1 MIIDDPN
8 NHPALKS
15 QGAMMRF
22 IKLYIVLFSI
32 VLMILSLSCPSF
44 AGNENQVRISDRSG
58 PRIAFNF
65 VDVEIPTIVK
75 FISEITGNN
84 FLFDERIKGK
94 ITIIAPTK
102 LSIDESFT
110 LFTSVLSLKGFTIIP
125 SGPRTYKIIPSS
137 LAKQEGIMSQDESIP
152 INEGYITKLVP
163 LENIKVD
170 EAVQFL
176 RPVISRDGHISSFG
190 PRNMLLVIDSAIN
203 IDKMISLLKLID
215 KPAAA
220 EEEAGIHVYF
230 LEYADA
236 TDLAKVLQGI
246 IKDLQSSYKTALR
259 APKNPASDAPPV
271 LSVTPDKA
279 TNALV
284 VVAPYS
290 DYQNI
295 VQVIKTLDKKRKQV
309 FVEAMIVEAS
319 IDKLKDLG
327 SKWRAVAKDRKGAPI
342 VVGGVGNIGTD
353 TMLNIINGLSGISI
367 GGMGN
372 FFDVPITSVST
383 SGSASTQTL
392 TAPGF
397 AAIFSLSEF
406 KDTINVLSTPQIL
419 TSDNQEAEI
428 LVGENV
434 PFISQRERDTTTTTT
449 VLNSITRTDVGIKL
463 QITPQITEGD
473 YVKLDIFQE
482 ISSVKSA
489 SDEILTSV
497 GPTTTKR
504 ATKTSV
510 LVKDGR
516 TVVIGGLMQEKDE
529 ESVTK
534 VPLLGDIPLLGWL
547 FKFKSVSSKKTNLL
561 IFLSP
566 HVVKETAQ
574 LTQLTEEKHK
584 EFVTKEKLYSEGE
597 LLVKFK
603 EEVSGDRIQEIMSQQ
618 KASVI
623 KYFESINVYQIQL
636 KSDKTVEDAIKD
648 FSAIPEVLYVEPNYK
663 VKLQV
668 PPEEVNKKEPGPEQE
683 ININKTDGAL
693 HEEKAVSPLI
703 SDTDSP
709 APSADINNS
718 PGQNNKEEAPSQA
731 DIDKKKTTSGNEG
744 NEPVHMAPEPLPVLP
759 LNIDVKPEI
768 PAADSSAPD
777 TGKTEVV
784 SEPRQIQST
793 DNIIPAISNDERIM
807 PAEKETVPVL
817 ENAETRKVMS
827 GSSTY
832 YIQVGAWINP
842 KYALNVL
849 NNLKTQYPGIYVT
862 EEGKFYKVRIPG
874 TGNEIKDK
882 LVLKDLEI
890 IYNLKPILVNKKL

>member
-1 MIIDDPN
+1 
-8 NHPALKS
+8 
-15 QGAMMRF
+15 MRF
-22 IKLYIVLFSI
+22 IKIYIVLFSI
-32 VLMILSLSCPSF
+32 VLVILPYSSRSY
-44 AGNENQVRISDRSG
+44 AGNDNQERPTDRSG
-58 PRIAFNF
+58 PRIAVNF

-84 FLFDERIKGK
+84 FLFDDRIKGK

-125 SGPRTYKIIPSS
+125 SGPKTYKIIPAS
-137 LAKQEGIMSQDESIP
+137 LAKQEGILTPDEALP
-152 INEGYITKLVP
+152 INEGYITRLVP
-163 LENIKVD
+163 VENIKVD

-176 RPVISRDGHISSFG
+176 RPVVSRDGHISSFG

-203 IDKMISLLKLID
+203 IDKMISLLNLID
-215 KPAAA
+215 KPAIA
-220 EEEAGIHVYF
+220 EEEAGVHVYF

-246 IKDLQSSYKTALR
+246 IKDLQTTYKTGLR
-259 APKNPASDAPPV
+259 AAPKNPTPEAPPV

-279 TNALV
+279 TNSLV

-327 SKWRAVAKDRKGAPI
+327 SKWRAVAKDEKGAPI
-342 VVGGVGNIGTD
+342 LVGGVGNIGTD

-372 FFDVPITSVST
+372 FFDVPITSISS

-406 KDTINVLSTPQIL
+406 KDAINVLSTPQIL

-434 PFISQRERDTTTTTT
+434 PFISQRERDVTTSTT

-489 SDEILTSV
+489 SDDILTSV

-510 LVKDGR
+510 LVKDGH

-547 FKFKSVSSKKTNLL
+547 FKFKSVSNKKTNLL

-574 LTQLTEEKHK
+574 LAQLTEDKHK
-584 EFVTKEKLYSEGE
+584 EFVTKEKFYRKSE

-603 EEVSGDRIQEIMSQQ
+603 DEVASDRILEIISQQ
-618 KASVI
+618 KATVI
-623 KYFESINVYQIQL
+623 KYFEAINVYQIKL
-636 KSDKTVEDAIKD
+636 KSDKTVEDAIND
-648 FSAIPEVLYVEPNYK
+648 FSALPEVLYVEPNYK
-663 VKLQV
+663 VKLQE
-668 PPEEVNKKEPGPEQE
+668 PAEEVNIKEHEAEPESE
-683 ININKTDGAL
+683 ININKTEGVL
-693 HEEKAVSPLI
+693 QEEKAVSPVI
-703 SDTDSP
+703 TDTESHAPAADTD
-709 APSADINNS
+709 NF
-718 PGQNNKEEAPSQA
+718 PGQNIKEEAPSQT
-731 DIDKKKTTSGNEG
+731 DIDKKKIPPGTEG
-744 NEPVHMAPEPLPVLP
+744 NKPGYIAPEPLPALP
-759 LNIDVKPEI
+759 QNIDGKKGM
-768 PAADSSAPD
+768 PAADSAARD

-784 SEPRQIQST
+784 AEPRQIQST
-793 DNIIPAISNDERIM
+793 DKIIPAISNDERIV
-807 PAEKETVPVL
+807 PEEKKTAPVL

-827 GSSTY
+827 VSSTY

-842 KYALNVL
+842 KYAHNMME
-849 NNLKTQYPGIYVT
+849 NLKSQYPGIYLT

-874 TGNEIKDK
+874 TGNKIKDK

-890 IYNLKPILVNKKL
+890 IYNLKPILVNN

>member
-1 MIIDDPN
+1 M
-8 NHPALKS
+8 
-15 QGAMMRF
+15 
-22 IKLYIVLFSI
+22 KLFKLSAVLCSI
-32 VLMILSLSCPSF
+32 FLVLLSSSYTSYAANDHIRMPERSS
-44 AGNENQVRISDRSG
+44 ARIT
-58 PRIAFNF
+58 FNF
-65 VDVEIPTIVK
+65 VDVEISTIVK

-110 LFTSVLSLKGFTIIP
+110 LFTSVLNLKGFTIIP

-137 LAKQEGIMSQDESIP
+137 LAKQEGILSPDETVP
-152 INEGYITKLVP
+152 LNEGYITKLVP
-163 LENIKVD
+163 LENIKAD

-190 PRNMLLVIDSAIN
+190 PRNMLLVVDAAIN

-215 KPAAA
+215 VPAAA

-236 TDLAKVLQGI
+236 TELSKVLQGI
-246 IKDLQSSYKTALR
+246 IKDFQTGYKTGLR
-259 APKNPASDAPPV
+259 ASPKNVSPETPPI

-279 TNALV
+279 TNSLV

-290 DYQNI
+290 DYRNI
-295 VQVIKTLDKKRKQV
+295 VQVIRTLDRKRKQV

-319 IDKLKDLG
+319 IDDLRDLG
-327 SKWRAVAKDRKGAPI
+327 SKWRAIAKDAKGAPI
-342 VVGGVGNIGTD
+342 AVGGVGNVGAD
-353 TMLNIINGLSGISI
+353 TLLNIINGLSGISI

-372 FFDVPITSVST
+372 FFDVPITSIST
-383 SGSASTQTL
+383 SGSVSSQTL

-397 AAIFSLSEF
+397 AALFSLSEF
-406 KDTINVLSTPQIL
+406 RDAINVLSTPQIL

-434 PFISQRERDTTTTTT
+434 PFISQRERDATTATT

-489 SDEILTSV
+489 SDVILTTV

-504 ATKTSV
+504 STKTSV

-534 VPLLGDIPLLGWL
+534 VPLLGDIPLIGWL

-561 IFLSP
+561 VFLSP
-566 HVVKETAQ
+566 HVVKETSELAQ
-574 LTQLTEEKHK
+574 LTEKKHK
-584 EFVTKEKLYSEGE
+584 EFVTKEKLYLKGE

-603 EEVSGDRIQEIMSQQ
+603 EDVSMDRAQEIISLQQ
-618 KASVI
+618 ASVI
-623 KYFESINVYQIQL
+623 RYFESINVYQVKL
-636 KSDKTVEDAIKD
+636 KSGRSVDDAIND
-648 FSAIPEVLYVEPNYK
+648 FLTYREVLYAEPNYK

-668 PPEEVNKKEPGPEQE
+668 PPPDIETDGPGPDINIFKKEDTSREG
-683 ININKTDGAL
+683 
-693 HEEKAVSPLI
+693 KAFPPAI
-703 SDTDSP
+703 ADTGNNARDF
-709 APSADINNS
+709 DINT
-718 PGQNNKEEAPSQA
+718 PPRITGEGDTAPAA
-731 DIDKKKTTSGNEG
+731 DTDKKKIT
-744 NEPVHMAPEPLPVLP
+744 PEPLPDIPQNTDGTTGPPADEVP
-759 LNIDVKPEI
+759 VNNTEKPESFV
-768 PAADSSAPD
+768 PPL
-777 TGKTEVV
+777 
-784 SEPRQIQST
+784 QIQPSEE
-793 DNIIPAISNDERIM
+793 SYS
-807 PAEKETVPVL
+807 PVSDDKQDL
-817 ENAETRKVMS
+817 PEEAQPVTSPGNSDSIRDAS
-827 GSSTY
+827 GSSRHF
-832 YIQVGAWINP
+832 IQIGAWINL
-842 KYALNVL
+842 KYAQEALGR
-849 NNLKTQYPGIYVT
+849 LKASYPDIYLIK
-862 EEGKFYKVRIPG
+862 EGSFNKVRIPG
-874 TGNEIKDK
+874 TADKKKDAFM
-882 LVLKDLEI
+882 LKELQEK
-890 IYNLKPILVNKKL
+890 YNLKPILVYNKS

>member
-1 MIIDDPN
+1 MK
-8 NHPALKS
+8 LV
-15 QGAMMRF
+15 
-22 IKLYIVLFSI
+22 KLYIILFSI
-32 VLMILSLSCPSF
+32 VFVMLSSSCLSF
-44 AGNENQVRISDRSG
+44 AGNDIQGRKSDRPS

-65 VDVEIPTIVK
+65 VDVEISTIVK

-84 FLFDERIKGK
+84 FLFDDRIKGK

-125 SGPRTYKIIPSS
+125 SGVKTYKILPAS
-137 LAKQEGIMSQDESIP
+137 LAKQEGILSQDETVP

-163 LENIKVD
+163 IENIKVD

-176 RPVISRDGHISSFG
+176 RPIISRDGHISAFG

-236 TDLAKVLQGI
+236 TELAKVLQGI
-246 IKDLQSSYKTALR
+246 IKDLQTTYKTGLR
-259 APKNPASDAPPV
+259 AAPKNPAPDAPPI

-279 TNALV
+279 TNSLV

-327 SKWRAVAKDRKGAPI
+327 SKWRAIATHDGEPI
-342 VVGGVGNIGTD
+342 AVGGVGNIGSD

-372 FFDVPITSVST
+372 FFDVPITSLGS
-383 SGSASTQTL
+383 SGSATTQTL

-397 AAIFSLSEF
+397 AALFSLSEF
-406 KDTINVLSTPQIL
+406 KDAINVLSTPQIL

-434 PFISQRERDTTTTTT
+434 PFISQRERDVTTATT

-463 QITPQITEGD
+463 QITPQITEGE

-489 SDEILTSV
+489 SDDILTSV

-516 TVVIGGLMQEKDE
+516 TVVIGGLMQERDE

-534 VPLLGDIPLLGWL
+534 VPLLGDIPLIGWL
-547 FKFKSVSSKKTNLL
+547 FKFKSVSNQKTNLL

-566 HVVKETAQ
+566 HVVKEPDQ

-584 EFVTKEKLYSEGE
+584 EFVTREKLYRVSE
-597 LLVKFK
+597 LLVKFR
-603 EEVSGDRIQEIMSQQ
+603 EEVSQDRALEIISQQ
-618 KASVI
+618 KAVVI
-623 KYFESINVYQIQL
+623 KYFADINVYQIKL
-636 KSDKTVEDAIKD
+636 KSNKTVEEAMND
-648 FSAIPEVLYVEPNYK
+648 FSALPEVLYAEPNYK
-663 VKLQV
+663 VKLQSPPKEAEEKAPV
-668 PPEEVNKKEPGPEQE
+668 PE
-683 ININKTDGAL
+683 ININQNNGTPQ
-693 HEEKAVSPLI
+693 EEKTIYPEI
-703 SDTDSP
+703 RETQP
-709 APSADINNS
+709 AAPADINNP
-718 PGQNNKEEAPSQA
+718 PGPNINEEAPSQTE
-731 DIDKKKTTSGNEG
+731 IDKKKTIPDTEG
-744 NEPVHMAPEPLPVLP
+744 NGPDPVVPGSLPVLP
-759 LNIDVKPEI
+759 QNIDEKPET
-768 PAADSSAPD
+768 PATGMTAPGPEITGASAVPL
-777 TGKTEVV
+777 
-784 SEPRQIQST
+784 QIDPA
-793 DNIIPAISNDERIM
+793 DNIIAAIAYDVSTLPI
-807 PAEKETVPVL
+807 EKKTASKVENPETKMNEPD
-817 ENAETRKVMS
+817 T
-827 GSSTY
+827 STC
-832 YIQVGAWINP
+832 YIQVGAWTNP
-842 KYALNVL
+842 KYALEEL
-849 NNLKTQYPGIYVT
+849 EKLKPQYPAIYLT
-862 EEGKFYKVRIPG
+862 KEGNFNKVRIPG
-874 TGNEIKDK
+874 TSNKVKDT
-882 LVLKDLEI
+882 LILIDLKER
-890 IYNLKPILVNKKL
+890 YNLKPFLVNNKT